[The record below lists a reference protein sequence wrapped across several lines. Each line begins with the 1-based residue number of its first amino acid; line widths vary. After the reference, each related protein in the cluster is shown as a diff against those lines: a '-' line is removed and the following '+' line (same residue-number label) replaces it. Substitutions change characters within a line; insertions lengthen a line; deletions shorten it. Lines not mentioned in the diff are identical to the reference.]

1 MWRVDLDG
9 SLDLSLER
17 LHKHGIVGKLF
28 HVDLFDGH
36 ELSSLFVL
44 HFEDFTIWT
53 LTEELSLW
61 PIISIGKGKLIITLH
76 LDDRS
81 KINKSLINSFVH
93 QYK

>member
-44 HFEDFTIWT
+44 HFEDFTI
-53 LTEELSLW
+53 
-61 PIISIGKGKLIITLH
+61 
-76 LDDRS
+76 
-81 KINKSLINSFVH
+81 
-93 QYK
+93 